1 MSEWKEKILSE
12 LGFTYAGL
20 SGKTQKDFG
29 RGKPFIPFMN
39 IMSNGKID
47 PKFMGYV
54 DVASNERQNVV
65 QVGDLFFT
73 TSSETP
79 EEVGMTSVLLED
91 IGECY
96 LNSFCFGFRLYNFDD
111 LLPEF
116 ATYLFRGNVVRKQII
131 NLGQGYTRFN
141 LPKTEL
147 LKKLKLKLPSEPEQ
161 RKISEILTKSDSIIE
176 KTQAAIAKYQAI
188 KQGMLQDVFTRGID
202 TTTGALRPRYDDAPH
217 LYKESPLGWIPR
229 EWEVDC
235 LGSIIDAVDPQ
246 PDHRTPHSVENGV
259 PYLGINDMDKYGNI
273 DLTKCRK
280 VSDEI
285 LAEHKKRYTIR
296 MGDIMFGK
304 IGTIGEPKR
313 LLNFDNIT
321 LSANVILIQP
331 KCVADYIYWLLCSQL
346 INGQVKKS
354 IHATSQPAF
363 GIEKIRALIVPICD
377 EIEQGLISQAIN
389 SCDTKLRTEQAYLE
403 KLQALKKGLM
413 EDLLTGKV
421 RVAEEV
427 MQE

>member
-1 MSEWKEKILSE
+1 MSEWKEYLLGDLLSLKPE
-12 LGFTYAGL
+12 YGANAAGINYRPQLPRFLRITDIDDNGRLIKTDLVSVDIKYLEQYGLKQDDIVIARTGNTVGKSYLYNEKDGTLVYAGYL
-20 SGKTQKDFG
+20 IKFRFDGGKVLPQFAFHHLQSERFKSWIKNTVRIGAQ
-29 RGKPFIPFMN
+29 PN
-39 IMSNGKID
+39 INAAEYCSI
-47 PKFMGYV
+47 KFKFPP
-54 DVASNERQNVV
+54 
-65 QVGDLFFT
+65 L
-73 TSSETP
+73 
-79 EEVGMTSVLLED
+79 
-91 IGECY
+91 
-96 LNSFCFGFRLYNFDD
+96 
-111 LLPEF
+111 
-116 ATYLFRGNVVRKQII
+116 
-131 NLGQGYTRFN
+131 
-141 LPKTEL
+141 
-147 LKKLKLKLPSEPEQ
+147 PEQ
-161 RKISEILTKSDSIIE
+161 RRIARILSTADAVIE

-217 LYKESPLGWIPR
+217 LYKESALGWIPK
-229 EWEVDC
+229 EWEADC

-377 EIEQGLISQAIN
+377 EIEQSLISQAIN

-421 RVAEEV
+421 RVVAVEELAA
-427 MQE
+427 QK